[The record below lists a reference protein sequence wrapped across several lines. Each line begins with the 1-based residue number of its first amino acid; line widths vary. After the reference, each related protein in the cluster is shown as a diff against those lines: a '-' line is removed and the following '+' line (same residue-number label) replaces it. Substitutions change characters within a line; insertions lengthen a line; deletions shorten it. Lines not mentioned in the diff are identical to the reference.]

1 MKSIQFKPFLIERII
16 AGKKT
21 ETRRLVKNKTKP
33 RYKVGETVY
42 IKEKLYRN
50 VDNGISFEDGEPIP
64 DTNWGWKRNVL
75 SPMFMPEKYARLFLR
90 ITDINIAWLQNLSEA
105 DAIAEGIFLTDYG
118 WSWKASTQNDDCFV
132 TPRIAF
138 ANLWDSINGD
148 DQLQCWHADPE
159 VFVYKFEVVEKP

>member
-16 AGKKT
+16 EGKKT

-75 SPMFMPEKYARLFLR
+75 SPMFMPAKYARLFLR
-90 ITDINIAWLQNLSEA
+90 IIGIKTERLHDITEA

-118 WSWKASTQNDDCFV
+118 WSWKESPKEYEFFI

-138 ANLWDSINGD
+138 ANLWESIHGD
-148 DQLQCWHADPE
+148 NESTCWCSGPE
-159 VFVYKFEVVEKP
+159 VFVYKFEVIEKP